1 MKKLFFLMIVI
12 YSVTSYSQNTDTTK
26 VWTKGGKVGINAS
39 EVGFYNWAKG
49 GDNNVAGT
57 SYINL
62 FANRN
67 VNGWSWENKLDLE
80 YGLKRENKEI
90 WKKTDDRLEFN
101 TKLGKQSSK
110 KDWFYTAYLN
120 FKTQFDKGF
129 DYDDSETISI
139 SDFMAPGYLTLGP
152 AADYKP
158 NEYFSAMISPAAYK
172 ATFVL
177 DQRLADQGEFGVK
190 EAEYQIVG
198 TDTTKIND
206 GQTLR
211 HEVGANLVLS
221 FKKDIFKNV
230 NLDTKLDLFSNY
242 LENPQNIDVDWQMA
256 ITMKVNSFLNVLFK
270 THLIYDDDTKVEWTE
285 SNGTIHNSAITQF
298 KQSLSV
304 GLMYNF

>member
-1 MKKLFFLMIVI
+1 MKKFILLMAVI
-12 YSVTSYSQNTDTTK
+12 YSITSYAQNTDTTK
-26 VWTKGGKVGINAS
+26 AWTIGGKIGVNAS

-57 SYINL
+57 GYMNI

-67 VNGWSWENKLDLE
+67 LNGWSWENKLNLE

-90 WKKTDDRLEFN
+90 WKKTDDRIEFN
-101 TKLGKQSSK
+101 TKIGKQSHKES
-110 KDWFYTAYLN
+110 WFYTGYLN
-120 FKTQFDKGF
+120 FKTQFNKGF
-129 DYDDSETISI
+129 DYDDSHTISI
-139 SDFMAPGYLTLGP
+139 SDFMAPAYLTLGP

-158 NEYFSAMISPAAYK
+158 NEYFSAMISPVAYK

-177 DQRLADQGEFGVK
+177 DQRLADKGEFGVE
-190 EAEYQIVG
+190 EAEYEIVG
-198 TDTTKIND
+198 TDTTKIKA
-206 GQTLR
+206 GQTIR
-211 HEVGANLVLS
+211 HEMGANLVLS

-230 NLDTKLDLFSNY
+230 NLDTRLDLFSNY

-256 ITMKVNSFLNVLFK
+256 ITMKVNNFLNVVFK
-270 THLIYDDDTKVEWTE
+270 THLIYDDDTKVERTDD
-285 SNGTIHNSAITQF
+285 NGTIHNSAITQF